1 MKWVCLMANL
11 TVPGMG
17 SMIAKRYVAGAIQA
31 IGSVIAFVMV
41 GYCFSEFYAAMK
53 DYSES
58 LDDPDEMAAA
68 MKSIFSKIK
77 GPLIV
82 GGVGVLILKVTWIW
96 AQFTTAAVFKKD
108 QAADQVPDGPTEAA
122 DAETLLRDSSN

>member
-1 MKWVCLMANL
+1 MKWACLMANM
-11 TVPGMG
+11 TVPGVG
-17 SMIAKRYVAGAIQA
+17 SMIAKRYVTGAIQA
-31 IGSVIAFVMV
+31 IGSVMAFVMV

-96 AQFTTAAVFKKD
+96 AQFTTAAVFKKEKAVD
-108 QAADQVPDGPTEAA
+108 QEPAGPDEVA

>member
-1 MKWVCLMANL
+1 MKWVCLMANMM
-11 TVPGMG
+11 VPGVG
-17 SMIAKRYVAGAIQA
+17 SVIAKRYVAGAIQA
-31 IGSVIAFVMV
+31 VGSVIAFVMV

>member
-1 MKWVCLMANL
+1 MKWVCLMANMM
-11 TVPGMG
+11 VPGVG
-17 SMIAKRYVAGAIQA
+17 SMIAKRYLAGAIQA
-31 IGSVIAFVMV
+31 VGSVIAFVMV

-96 AQFTTAAVFKKD
+96 AQFTTAGVFKNEK
-108 QAADQVPDGPTEAA
+108 AADQEPDGPTEAA